1 MDELLIRA
9 LAREA
14 AGEPVGALVLFHG
27 RGADERDLYP
37 LLDAL
42 DPERRLLGL
51 TPRGPLS
58 LPPGPTF
65 VGGAHWYALGGIPT
79 PDPSTFWPTFEAAS
93 AWLDE
98 LPVPLERVVLGGF
111 SQGAVMSYALS
122 LGQGRPRPAG
132 VIALSG
138 FIPTVDGFELDLES
152 TLPRFAIGHGTFDPV
167 ISVDWSRR
175 ARALL
180 EQAGVDVLY
189 RESPLP
195 HAIDPR
201 FLLELRPWLDA
212 TLAARMAS

>member
-1 MDELLIRA
+1 MVPHVT
-9 LAREA
+9 REA
-14 AGEPVGALVLFHG
+14 KGEAEGALVLFHG
-27 RGADERDLYP
+27 RGADEHDLYP

-58 LPPGPTF
+58 LPPG
-65 VGGAHWYALGGIPT
+65 GAHWYAVHEIGY
-79 PDPSTFWPTFEAAS
+79 PDPSTFLPTYELVS
-93 AWLDE
+93 EWLDGLG
-98 LPVPLERVVLGGF
+98 LPWERTILGGF

>member
-1 MDELLIRA
+1 MVPHVT
-9 LAREA
+9 REA
-14 AGEPVGALVLFHG
+14 EGEAEGALVLFHG
-27 RGADERDLYP
+27 RGADEHDLYP

-42 DPERRLLGL
+42 DPEGRLLGL

-58 LPPGPTF
+58 LPPG
-65 VGGAHWYALGGIPT
+65 GAHWYAVHEIGY
-79 PDPSTFWPTFEAAS
+79 PDPSTFLPTYELVS
-93 AWLDE
+93 EWLDGLG
-98 LPVPLERVVLGGF
+98 LPWERTILGGF

-122 LGQGRPRPAG
+122 LGRGRPRPAG

-138 FIPTVDGFELDLES
+138 FVPTVDGFELDLDG

-167 ISVDWSRR
+167 ISVEWSRR